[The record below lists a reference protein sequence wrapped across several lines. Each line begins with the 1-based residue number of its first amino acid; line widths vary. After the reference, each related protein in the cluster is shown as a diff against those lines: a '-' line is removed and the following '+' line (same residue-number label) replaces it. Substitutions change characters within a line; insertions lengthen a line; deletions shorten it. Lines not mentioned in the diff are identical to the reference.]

1 MTLLLPLIA
10 FVLGASLI
18 GAVGLALARE
28 GASPLE
34 RRLSE
39 VTGVA
44 VASADEHAAFERA
57 AATLKR
63 LSRYAPSASA
73 KEIGKLRL
81 RLQKRNRL
89 RHWIDI
95 RQAVVGFIKK
105 KTVTIPKSRA
115 CRRARNVYAVAE
127 RPTVRQA
134 LDQHE
139 IVSGMIIAPRF
150 EKLETAIVRARFENN
165 NGRAESRAPERL
177 GH

>member
-1 MTLLLPLIA
+1 MLN
-10 FVLGASLI
+10 
-18 GAVGLALARE
+18 RE
-28 GASPLE
+28 AG
-34 RRLSE
+34 
-39 VTGVA
+39 G
-44 VASADEHAAFERA
+44 
-57 AATLKR
+57 
-63 LSRYAPSASA
+63 
-73 KEIGKLRL
+73 GKLRL

-105 KTVTIPKSRA
+105 KPVTIPKSRA
-115 CRRARNVYAVAE
+115 RRRARNVYAVAE

-150 EKLETAIVRARFENN
+150 EKLETAIARSGFENN

-177 GH
+177 G